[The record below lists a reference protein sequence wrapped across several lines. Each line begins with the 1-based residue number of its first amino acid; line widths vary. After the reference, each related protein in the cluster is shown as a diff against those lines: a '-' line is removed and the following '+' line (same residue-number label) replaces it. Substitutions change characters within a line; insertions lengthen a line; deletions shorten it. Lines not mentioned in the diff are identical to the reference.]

1 MYGRKI
7 IEHVLRT
14 KERNKDVESLL
25 KEKKFDEIFTKYGQN
40 IYLKTVP
47 YKVRIKDAN
56 NLFKQGRYEDI
67 YIKHGSKIYE
77 SYLHKMKIIDILTE
91 TGNKQIA
98 AIEKAKYFF
107 RRQLTTLLL
116 SVGLGIAT
124 GEITFRLN
132 EVQNAIEYS
141 KDIEEYDEY
150 IQKYAQEIK
159 NMNLTD
165 TQIFAKV
172 MYDMWKEIQGY
183 AEPQNDIIGYYR
195 LTLKKEG
202 RGVCR
207 NFADDLTAKL
217 NKINPEYNAR
227 NLTVYMDDGSYRLA
241 NIERTIIE
249 NEQTNNIINSND
261 ENVNDLSN
269 KIDIKKMTRKSYD
282 NSC

>member
-1 MYGRKI
+1 MRRREGTRASYFI
-7 IEHVLRT
+7 CLLYHVWIQ
-14 KERNKDVESLL
+14 S
-25 KEKKFDEIFTKYGQN
+25 
-40 IYLKTVP
+40 
-47 YKVRIKDAN
+47 
-56 NLFKQGRYEDI
+56 
-67 YIKHGSKIYE
+67 
-77 SYLHKMKIIDILTE
+77 
-91 TGNKQIA
+91 

-107 RRQLTTLLL
+107 RRKLTTLLL